1 MPTGNRL
8 EGKTAIVTGG
18 ASGIGEA
25 TSRLFVTEGAKV
37 VIADID
43 DDKGVA
49 LESELNQSG
58 EVALY
63 RKVDVTS
70 ESQWIAICSEIMNK
84 WGRLDVVVN
93 NAGMSGVKG
102 RATVEDTV
110 VENWDTVF
118 SVNSTA
124 VMLGTKTAI
133 PEMRKNGG
141 GSVVNVSSI
150 FGIVG
155 SPAGA
160 AYHASKGAART
171 FSKAAA
177 VQYAKDNI
185 RVNSVH
191 PGFTDTPM
199 TLDIHSQQEI
209 REARLNMTPL
219 GRLGLPMDIAYG
231 ILYLASDESS
241 WVTGIELVID
251 GGEIAWEEP
260 RAMRLKYDSL
270 PIGWSVTRFGY

>member
-1 MPTGNRL
+1 MSSGNRL

-25 TSRLFVTEGAKV
+25 TSRLFVDQGARV
-37 VIADID
+37 VVADID
-43 DDKGVA
+43 DDKGNA
-49 LESELNQSG
+49 LEADLNKNG
-58 EVALY
+58 EVAMY
-63 RKVDVTS
+63 RKLDVTQ
-70 ESQWIAICSEIMNK
+70 ESRWIEVVGETMAK

-102 RATVEDTV
+102 RATVEDTIV
-110 VENWDTVF
+110 DNWDTVF
-118 SVNSTA
+118 AVNSTA

-133 PEMRKNGG
+133 PAMRKNGG

-177 VQYAKDNI
+177 VQYAPDNI

-199 TLDIHSQQEI
+199 TLDIHSQKEI
-209 REARLNMTPL
+209 RDARLAMTPM
-219 GRLGLPMDIAYG
+219 GRLGLPIDIAYG
-231 ILYLASDESS
+231 ILYLASDEAV
-241 WVTGIELVID
+241 WVTGTELVID
-251 GGEIAWEEP
+251 GGEIAW
-260 RAMRLKYDSL
+260 
-270 PIGWSVTRFGY
+270 

>member
-1 MPTGNRL
+1 MPTGNRI
-8 EGKTAIVTGG
+8 EGKIAIVTGG

-25 TSRLFVTEGAKV
+25 TTRLFVSEGAKV

-43 DDKGVA
+43 DEKGNA
-49 LESELNQSG
+49 LEVELNHDG
-58 EVALY
+58 EVARY
-63 RKVDVTS
+63 RQFDVTQ
-70 ESQWIAICSEIMNK
+70 ENRWIEVVGEVMDT

-93 NAGMSGVKG
+93 NAGMSGVG
-102 RATVEDTV
+102 RARVEETT

-118 SVNSTA
+118 AVNSTA
-124 VMLGTKTAI
+124 IMLGTKTAI
-133 PEMRKNGG
+133 PAMRKNGG

-177 VQYAKDNI
+177 VQYAPDNI

-199 TLDIHSQQEI
+199 TLDIHSQKEI
-209 REARLNMTPL
+209 RDAREKMTPL
-219 GRLGLPMDIAYG
+219 GRLGLPDDIAYG
-231 ILYLASDESS
+231 ILYLACDESS

-251 GGEIAWEEP
+251 GGEIAW
-260 RAMRLKYDSL
+260 
-270 PIGWSVTRFGY
+270 

>member
-1 MPTGNRL
+1 MPSGNRL

-25 TSRLFVTEGAKV
+25 TTRLFVKEGARV
-37 VIADID
+37 FIADID
-43 DDKGVA
+43 DVKGDA
-49 LESELNQSG
+49 LESELNADG
-58 EVALY
+58 EVVIF
-63 RKVDVTS
+63 RNFDVTH
-70 ESQWIAICSEIMNK
+70 ENRWIEVVDGVMDK
-84 WGRLDVVVN
+84 WGRLDIVVN
-93 NAGMSGVKG
+93 NAGMSGAKG
-102 RATVEDTV
+102 RATVEDTI

-118 SVNSTA
+118 AVNSTA
-124 VMLGTKTAI
+124 IMLGTKTAI
-133 PEMRKNGG
+133 PAMRKNGG

-199 TLDIHSQQEI
+199 TLDIHSQKEI
-209 REARLNMTPL
+209 RDARLEMTPL
-219 GRLGLPMDIAYG
+219 GRLGLPLDIAYG
-231 ILYLASDESS
+231 ILYLASDEAA
-241 WVTGIELVID
+241 WVTGTELVID
-251 GGEIAWEEP
+251 GGEIAW
-260 RAMRLKYDSL
+260 
-270 PIGWSVTRFGY
+270 

>member
-1 MPTGNRL
+1 MPSGKRL

-25 TSRLFVTEGAKV
+25 TTRLFVAEGARV

-43 DDKGVA
+43 DAKGNT
-49 LESELNQSG
+49 LQNELNKNS

-63 RKVDVTS
+63 RNFDVTS
-70 ESQWIAICSEIMNK
+70 ESRWIEVVDEIMEK
-84 WGRLDVVVN
+84 WGRLDIVVN
-93 NAGMSGVKG
+93 NAGMSGAKG
-102 RATVEDTV
+102 RATVEDTIV
-110 VENWDTVF
+110 DNWDTVF
-118 SVNSTA
+118 AVNSTA
-124 VMLGTKTAI
+124 IMLGTKTAI
-133 PEMRKNGG
+133 PAMRKNGG

-199 TLDIHSQQEI
+199 TLDIHSQKEI
-209 REARLNMTPL
+209 RDARLAMTPL
-219 GRLGLPMDIAYG
+219 GRLGLPQDIAYG
-231 ILYLASDESS
+231 ILYLASDEAQ

-251 GGEIAWEEP
+251 GGEIAW
-260 RAMRLKYDSL
+260 
-270 PIGWSVTRFGY
+270 

>member
-8 EGKTAIVTGG
+8 EGKIAIVTGG

-25 TSRLFVTEGAKV
+25 TTRLFVSEGAKV

-43 DDKGVA
+43 DEKGNA
-49 LESELNQSG
+49 LEAELNHDG
-58 EVALY
+58 EVARY
-63 RKVDVTS
+63 RQFDVTQ
-70 ESQWIAICSEIMNK
+70 ENRWIEVVGEVMDT

-93 NAGMSGVKG
+93 NAGMSGVG
-102 RATVEDTV
+102 RARVEETT
-110 VENWDTVF
+110 VENWDAVF
-118 SVNSTA
+118 AVNSTA

-133 PEMRKNGG
+133 PAMRKNGG

-177 VQYAKDNI
+177 VQYAPDNI

-199 TLDIHSQQEI
+199 TLDIHSQKEI
-209 REARLNMTPL
+209 RDAREKMTPL
-219 GRLGLPMDIAYG
+219 GRLGLPDDIAYG
-231 ILYLASDESS
+231 ILYLACDESS

-251 GGEIAWEEP
+251 GGEIAW
-260 RAMRLKYDSL
+260 
-270 PIGWSVTRFGY
+270 

>member
-1 MPTGNRL
+1 MPTGNRI
-8 EGKTAIVTGG
+8 EGKIAIVTGG

-25 TSRLFVTEGAKV
+25 TTRLFVSEGAKV

-43 DDKGVA
+43 DEKGNA
-49 LESELNQSG
+49 LEAELNHDG
-58 EVALY
+58 EVARY
-63 RKVDVTS
+63 RQFDVTQ
-70 ESQWIAICSEIMNK
+70 ENRWIEVVGEVMDT

-93 NAGMSGVKG
+93 NAGMSGVG
-102 RATVEDTV
+102 RARVEETT
-110 VENWDTVF
+110 VENWDAVF
-118 SVNSTA
+118 AVNSTA

-133 PEMRKNGG
+133 PAMRKNGG

-177 VQYAKDNI
+177 VQYAPDNI

-199 TLDIHSQQEI
+199 TLDIHSQKEI
-209 REARLNMTPL
+209 RDAREKMTPL
-219 GRLGLPMDIAYG
+219 GRLGLPDDIAYG
-231 ILYLASDESS
+231 ILYLACDESS

-251 GGEIAWEEP
+251 GGEIAW
-260 RAMRLKYDSL
+260 
-270 PIGWSVTRFGY
+270 

>member
-1 MPTGNRL
+1 MPSGNRL

-25 TSRLFVTEGAKV
+25 TTRLFVKEGARV
-37 VIADID
+37 FIADID
-43 DDKGVA
+43 DVRGDA
-49 LESELNQSG
+49 LESELNADG
-58 EVALY
+58 EVVIF
-63 RKVDVTS
+63 RNFDVTH
-70 ESQWIAICSEIMNK
+70 ENRWIEVVDEVMDK
-84 WGRLDVVVN
+84 WGRLDIVVN
-93 NAGMSGVKG
+93 NAGMSGAKG
-102 RATVEDTV
+102 RATVEDTI

-118 SVNSTA
+118 AVNSTA
-124 VMLGTKTAI
+124 IMLGTKTAI
-133 PEMRKNGG
+133 PAMRENGG

-199 TLDIHSQQEI
+199 TLDIHSQKEI
-209 REARLNMTPL
+209 RDARLEMTPL
-219 GRLGLPMDIAYG
+219 GRLGLPLDIAYG
-231 ILYLASDESS
+231 ILYLASDEAA
-241 WVTGIELVID
+241 WVTGTELVID
-251 GGEIAWEEP
+251 GGEIAW
-260 RAMRLKYDSL
+260 
-270 PIGWSVTRFGY
+270 

>member
-1 MPTGNRL
+1 M
-8 EGKTAIVTGG
+8 
-18 ASGIGEA
+18 
-25 TSRLFVTEGAKV
+25 
-37 VIADID
+37 
-43 DDKGVA
+43 
-49 LESELNQSG
+49 
-58 EVALY
+58 
-63 RKVDVTS
+63 TS

-251 GGEIAWEEP
+251 GGEIAW
-260 RAMRLKYDSL
+260 
-270 PIGWSVTRFGY
+270 

>member
-1 MPTGNRL
+1 MPTGNRI
-8 EGKTAIVTGG
+8 EGKIAIVTGG

-25 TSRLFVTEGAKV
+25 TTRLFVSEGAKV

-43 DDKGVA
+43 DEKGNA
-49 LESELNQSG
+49 LEAELNHDG
-58 EVALY
+58 EVARY
-63 RKVDVTS
+63 RQFDVTQ
-70 ESQWIAICSEIMNK
+70 ENRWIEVVGEVMDT

-93 NAGMSGVKG
+93 NAGMSGVG
-102 RATVEDTV
+102 RARVEETT
-110 VENWDTVF
+110 VENWDAVF
-118 SVNSTA
+118 AVNSTA

-133 PEMRKNGG
+133 PAMRKNGG

-177 VQYAKDNI
+177 VQYAPDNI

-199 TLDIHSQQEI
+199 TLDIHSQKEI
-209 REARLNMTPL
+209 RDAREKMTPL
-219 GRLGLPMDIAYG
+219 GRLGLPDDIAYG
-231 ILYLASDESS
+231 ILYLACDESS

-251 GGEIAWEEP
+251 GGMTAN
-260 RAMRLKYDSL
+260 
-270 PIGWSVTRFGY
+270 

>member
-1 MPTGNRL
+1 MSSGNRL

-25 TSRLFVTEGAKV
+25 TSRLFVDQGARV
-37 VIADID
+37 VVADID
-43 DDKGVA
+43 DDKGNA
-49 LESELNQSG
+49 LEADLNKNG
-58 EVALY
+58 EVAMY
-63 RKVDVTS
+63 RKLDVTQ
-70 ESQWIAICSEIMNK
+70 ESRWIEVVDETMAK

-93 NAGMSGVKG
+93 NAGMSGAKG
-102 RATVEDTV
+102 RATVEDTIV
-110 VENWDTVF
+110 DNWDTVF
-118 SVNSTA
+118 AVNSTA

-133 PEMRKNGG
+133 PAMRKNGG

-177 VQYAKDNI
+177 VQYAPDNI

-199 TLDIHSQQEI
+199 TLDIHSQKEI
-209 REARLNMTPL
+209 RDARLAMTPM
-219 GRLGLPMDIAYG
+219 GRLGLPIDIAYG
-231 ILYLASDESS
+231 ILYLASDEAG
-241 WVTGIELVID
+241 WVTGTELVID
-251 GGEIAWEEP
+251 GGEIAW
-260 RAMRLKYDSL
+260 
-270 PIGWSVTRFGY
+270 

>member
-1 MPTGNRL
+1 MPTGNRI
-8 EGKTAIVTGG
+8 EVKIAIVTGG

-25 TSRLFVTEGAKV
+25 TTRLFVSEGAKV

-43 DDKGVA
+43 DEKGNA
-49 LESELNQSG
+49 LEAELNHDG
-58 EVALY
+58 EVARY
-63 RKVDVTS
+63 RQFDVTQ
-70 ESQWIAICSEIMNK
+70 ESRWIEVVGEVMDT

-93 NAGMSGVKG
+93 NAGMSGVG
-102 RATVEDTV
+102 RARVEETT

-118 SVNSTA
+118 AVNSTA
-124 VMLGTKTAI
+124 IMLGTKTAI
-133 PEMRKNGG
+133 PAMRKNGG

-177 VQYAKDNI
+177 VQYAPDNI

-199 TLDIHSQQEI
+199 TLDIHSQKEI
-209 REARLNMTPL
+209 RDAREKMTPL
-219 GRLGLPMDIAYG
+219 GRLGLPDDIAYG
-231 ILYLASDESS
+231 ILYLACDESS

-251 GGEIAWEEP
+251 GGEIAW
-260 RAMRLKYDSL
+260 
-270 PIGWSVTRFGY
+270 

>member
-1 MPTGNRL
+1 MPTGNRI
-8 EGKTAIVTGG
+8 EGKIAIVTGG

-25 TSRLFVTEGAKV
+25 TTRLFVSEGAKV

-43 DDKGVA
+43 DEKGNA
-49 LESELNQSG
+49 LEAELNHDG
-58 EVALY
+58 EVARY
-63 RKVDVTS
+63 RQLDVTQ
-70 ESQWIAICSEIMNK
+70 ESRWIEVVGEVMDT

-93 NAGMSGVKG
+93 NAGMSGVG
-102 RATVEDTV
+102 RARVEETT

-118 SVNSTA
+118 AVNSTA
-124 VMLGTKTAI
+124 IMLGTKTAI
-133 PEMRKNGG
+133 PAMRKNGG

-177 VQYAKDNI
+177 VQYATDNI

-199 TLDIHSQQEI
+199 TLDIHSQKEI
-209 REARLNMTPL
+209 RDAREKMTPL
-219 GRLGLPMDIAYG
+219 GRLGLPDDIAYG
-231 ILYLASDESS
+231 ILYLACGESS

-251 GGEIAWEEP
+251 GGEIAW
-260 RAMRLKYDSL
+260 
-270 PIGWSVTRFGY
+270 

>member
-25 TSRLFVTEGAKV
+25 TTRLFVEEGARV

-43 DDKGVA
+43 DAKGNALEADLNKNKNGVVA
-49 LESELNQSG
+49 LFRQF
-58 EVALY
+58 
-63 RKVDVTS
+63 DVTQ
-70 ESQWIAICSEIMNK
+70 ESRWIEVVDEVMEM

-93 NAGMSGVKG
+93 NAGMSGEKG
-102 RATVEDTV
+102 RATVEDTI

-118 SVNSTA
+118 AVNSTA

-133 PEMRKNGG
+133 PAMRKNGG
-141 GSVVNVSSI
+141 GSIVNVSSI

-177 VQYAKDNI
+177 VAYAKDNI

-199 TLDIHSQQEI
+199 TFDIHSQKEI
-209 REARLNMTPL
+209 RDAREKMTPM
-219 GRLGLPMDIAYG
+219 GRLGLPEDIAYG
-231 ILYLASDESS
+231 ILYLACNESS

-251 GGEIAWEEP
+251 GGEIAW
-260 RAMRLKYDSL
+260 
-270 PIGWSVTRFGY
+270 

>member
-1 MPTGNRL
+1 MPTGNRI
-8 EGKTAIVTGG
+8 EGKIAIVTGG

-25 TSRLFVTEGAKV
+25 TTRLFVSEGAKV

-43 DDKGVA
+43 DEKGNA
-49 LESELNQSG
+49 LEAELNHDG
-58 EVALY
+58 EVARY
-63 RKVDVTS
+63 RQFDVTQ
-70 ESQWIAICSEIMNK
+70 ESRWIEVVGEVMDT

-93 NAGMSGVKG
+93 NAGMSGVG
-102 RATVEDTV
+102 RARVEETT

-118 SVNSTA
+118 AVNSTA
-124 VMLGTKTAI
+124 IMLGTKTAI
-133 PEMRKNGG
+133 PAMRKNGG

-177 VQYAKDNI
+177 VQYAPDNI

-199 TLDIHSQQEI
+199 TLDIHSQKEI
-209 REARLNMTPL
+209 RDAREKMTPL
-219 GRLGLPMDIAYG
+219 GRLGLPDDIAYG
-231 ILYLASDESS
+231 ILYLACGESS

-251 GGEIAWEEP
+251 GGEIAW
-260 RAMRLKYDSL
+260 
-270 PIGWSVTRFGY
+270 

>member
-1 MPTGNRL
+1 MPTGNRI
-8 EGKTAIVTGG
+8 EGKIAIVTGG

-25 TSRLFVTEGAKV
+25 TTRLFVSEGAKV

-43 DDKGVA
+43 DEKGNA
-49 LESELNQSG
+49 LEAELNHDG
-58 EVALY
+58 EVARY
-63 RKVDVTS
+63 RQFDVTQ
-70 ESQWIAICSEIMNK
+70 ENRWIEVVGEVMDT

-93 NAGMSGVKG
+93 NAGMSGVG
-102 RATVEDTV
+102 RARVEETT

-118 SVNSTA
+118 AVNSTA
-124 VMLGTKTAI
+124 IMLGTKTAI
-133 PEMRKNGG
+133 PAMRKNGG

-177 VQYAKDNI
+177 VQYATDNI

-199 TLDIHSQQEI
+199 TLDIHSQKEI
-209 REARLNMTPL
+209 RDAREKMTPL
-219 GRLGLPMDIAYG
+219 GRLGLPDDIAYG
-231 ILYLASDESS
+231 ILYLACDESS

-251 GGEIAWEEP
+251 GGEIAW
-260 RAMRLKYDSL
+260 
-270 PIGWSVTRFGY
+270 

>member
-1 MPTGNRL
+1 MSSGNRL

-25 TSRLFVTEGAKV
+25 TSRLFVDQGARV
-37 VIADID
+37 VVADID
-43 DDKGVA
+43 DDKGNA
-49 LESELNQSG
+49 LEADLNKNG
-58 EVALY
+58 EVATY
-63 RKVDVTS
+63 RKLDVTQ
-70 ESQWIAICSEIMNK
+70 ESRWIEVVDETMAK

-93 NAGMSGVKG
+93 NAGMSGAKG
-102 RATVEDTV
+102 RATVEDTIV
-110 VENWDTVF
+110 DNWDSVF
-118 SVNSTA
+118 AVNSTA

-133 PEMRKNGG
+133 PAMRKNGG

-177 VQYAKDNI
+177 VQYAPDNI

-199 TLDIHSQQEI
+199 TLDIHSQKEI
-209 REARLNMTPL
+209 RDARLAMTPM
-219 GRLGLPMDIAYG
+219 GRLGLPIDIAYG
-231 ILYLASDESS
+231 ILYLASDEAG
-241 WVTGIELVID
+241 WVTGTELVID
-251 GGEIAWEEP
+251 GGEIAW
-260 RAMRLKYDSL
+260 
-270 PIGWSVTRFGY
+270 

>member
-25 TSRLFVTEGAKV
+25 TTRLFVEEGARV

-43 DDKGVA
+43 DAKGNALEADLNKNKNGVVA
-49 LESELNQSG
+49 LFRQF
-58 EVALY
+58 
-63 RKVDVTS
+63 DVTQ
-70 ESQWIAICSEIMNK
+70 ESRWIEVVDEMMEM

-93 NAGMSGVKG
+93 NAGMSGEKG
-102 RATVEDTV
+102 RATVEETI

-118 SVNSTA
+118 AVNSTA
-124 VMLGTKTAI
+124 IMLGTKTAI
-133 PEMRKNGG
+133 PAMRKNGG

-177 VQYAKDNI
+177 VAYAKDNI

-199 TLDIHSQQEI
+199 TFDIHSQKEI
-209 REARLNMTPL
+209 RDAREKMTPM
-219 GRLGLPMDIAYG
+219 GRLGLPEDIAYG
-231 ILYLASDESS
+231 ILYLACNESS

-251 GGEIAWEEP
+251 GGEIAW
-260 RAMRLKYDSL
+260 
-270 PIGWSVTRFGY
+270 

>member
-1 MPTGNRL
+1 MPSGNRL

-25 TSRLFVTEGAKV
+25 TTRLFVKEGARV
-37 VIADID
+37 FIADID
-43 DDKGVA
+43 DVKGDA
-49 LESELNQSG
+49 LESELNADG
-58 EVALY
+58 EVAIF
-63 RKVDVTS
+63 RNFDVTH
-70 ESQWIAICSEIMNK
+70 ENRWIEVVDEVVDK
-84 WGRLDVVVN
+84 WGRLDIVVN
-93 NAGMSGVKG
+93 NAGMSGAKG
-102 RATVEDTV
+102 RATVEDTI

-118 SVNSTA
+118 AVNSTA
-124 VMLGTKTAI
+124 IMLGTKTAI
-133 PEMRKNGG
+133 PAMRENGG

-199 TLDIHSQQEI
+199 TLDIHSQKEI
-209 REARLNMTPL
+209 RDARLEMTPL
-219 GRLGLPMDIAYG
+219 GRLGLPLDIAYG
-231 ILYLASDESS
+231 ILYLASDEAA
-241 WVTGIELVID
+241 WVTGTELVID
-251 GGEIAWEEP
+251 GGEIAW
-260 RAMRLKYDSL
+260 
-270 PIGWSVTRFGY
+270 

>member
-1 MPTGNRL
+1 MPTGNRI
-8 EGKTAIVTGG
+8 EGKIAIVTGG

-25 TSRLFVTEGAKV
+25 TARLFVSEGAKV

-43 DDKGVA
+43 DEKGNA
-49 LESELNQSG
+49 LEAELNHDG
-58 EVALY
+58 EVARY
-63 RKVDVTS
+63 RQFDVTQ
-70 ESQWIAICSEIMNK
+70 ESRWIEVVGEVMDT

-93 NAGMSGVKG
+93 NAGMSGVG
-102 RATVEDTV
+102 RARVEETT

-118 SVNSTA
+118 AVNSTA
-124 VMLGTKTAI
+124 IMLGTKTAI
-133 PEMRKNGG
+133 PAMRKNGG

-177 VQYAKDNI
+177 VQYAPDNI

-199 TLDIHSQQEI
+199 TLDIHSQKEI
-209 REARLNMTPL
+209 RDAREKMTPL
-219 GRLGLPMDIAYG
+219 GRLGLPDDIAYG
-231 ILYLASDESS
+231 ILYLACDESS

-251 GGEIAWEEP
+251 GGEIAW
-260 RAMRLKYDSL
+260 
-270 PIGWSVTRFGY
+270 

>member
-25 TSRLFVTEGAKV
+25 TTRLFVEEGARV

-43 DDKGVA
+43 DAKGNALEADLNKNKNGVA
-49 LESELNQSG
+49 
-58 EVALY
+58 ALF
-63 RKVDVTS
+63 RQFDVTQ
-70 ESQWIAICSEIMNK
+70 ESRWIEVVDEVMEM

-93 NAGMSGVKG
+93 NAGMSGEKG
-102 RATVEDTV
+102 RATVEETI

-118 SVNSTA
+118 AVNSTA
-124 VMLGTKTAI
+124 IMLGTKTAI
-133 PEMRKNGG
+133 PAMRKNGG
-141 GSVVNVSSI
+141 GSIVNVSSI

-155 SPAGA
+155 SPACA

-177 VQYAKDNI
+177 VSYAKDNI

-199 TLDIHSQQEI
+199 TLDIHSQKEI
-209 REARLNMTPL
+209 RDAREKMTPM
-219 GRLGLPMDIAYG
+219 GRLGLPEDIAYG
-231 ILYLASDESS
+231 ILYLACSESS

-251 GGEIAWEEP
+251 GGEIAW
-260 RAMRLKYDSL
+260 
-270 PIGWSVTRFGY
+270 

>member
-8 EGKTAIVTGG
+8 EGKIAIVTGG

-25 TSRLFVTEGAKV
+25 TTRLFVSEGAKV

-43 DDKGVA
+43 DEKGNA
-49 LESELNQSG
+49 LEAELNHDG
-58 EVALY
+58 EVARY
-63 RKVDVTS
+63 RQFDVTQ
-70 ESQWIAICSEIMNK
+70 ESRWIEVVGEVMDT
-84 WGRLDVVVN
+84 WRRLDVVVN
-93 NAGMSGVKG
+93 NAGMSGVG
-102 RATVEDTV
+102 RARVEETT

-118 SVNSTA
+118 AVNSTA
-124 VMLGTKTAI
+124 IMLGTKTAI
-133 PEMRKNGG
+133 PAMRKNGG

-177 VQYAKDNI
+177 VQYAPDNI

-199 TLDIHSQQEI
+199 TLDIHSQKEI
-209 REARLNMTPL
+209 RDAREKMTPL
-219 GRLGLPMDIAYG
+219 GRLGLPDDIAYG
-231 ILYLASDESS
+231 ILYLACDESS

-251 GGEIAWEEP
+251 GGEIAW
-260 RAMRLKYDSL
+260 
-270 PIGWSVTRFGY
+270 

>member
-1 MPTGNRL
+1 MPTGNRI
-8 EGKTAIVTGG
+8 EGKIAIVTGG

-25 TSRLFVTEGAKV
+25 TTRLFVSEGAKV

-43 DDKGVA
+43 DEKGNA
-49 LESELNQSG
+49 LEAELNHDG
-58 EVALY
+58 EVARY
-63 RKVDVTS
+63 RQLDVTQ
-70 ESQWIAICSEIMNK
+70 ESRWIEVVDEVMDT

-93 NAGMSGVKG
+93 NAGMSGVG
-102 RATVEDTV
+102 RARVEETT

-118 SVNSTA
+118 AVNSTA
-124 VMLGTKTAI
+124 IMLGTKTAI
-133 PEMRKNGG
+133 PAMRKNGG

-177 VQYAKDNI
+177 VQYATDNI

-199 TLDIHSQQEI
+199 TLDIHSQKKI
-209 REARLNMTPL
+209 RDAREKMTPL
-219 GRLGLPMDIAYG
+219 GRLGLPDDIAYG
-231 ILYLASDESS
+231 ILYLACGESS

-251 GGEIAWEEP
+251 GGEIAW
-260 RAMRLKYDSL
+260 
-270 PIGWSVTRFGY
+270 